1 MTDTGAVCPNKA
13 AARKGDLLIE
23 PRRSKM
29 SRCLE
34 AWADPRVPHEDGSSA
49 RAHTAPCTRPF
60 DPRRGGAKGCAAR
73 QIRVLEAKAQASE
86 PRERTLCQR
95 GTQLTKPGE
104 TLKLFRGHT
113 KSPTNTLPLRLPPP
127 PPLAAATACRHAVRH
142 RIDDARAAQ
151 SACELE
157 GGDGAIVHATC
168 GSYVE
173 NIRPEHLSIQ
183 HARPATAPDQTQ
195 SGLQPRP
202 ASAN

>member
-1 MTDTGAVCPNKA
+1 M
-13 AARKGDLLIE
+13 
-23 PRRSKM
+23 
-29 SRCLE
+29 
-34 AWADPRVPHEDGSSA
+34 
-49 RAHTAPCTRPF
+49 
-60 DPRRGGAKGCAAR
+60 
-73 QIRVLEAKAQASE
+73 
-86 PRERTLCQR
+86 
-95 GTQLTKPGE
+95 
-104 TLKLFRGHT
+104 KLFRGHT

>member
-1 MTDTGAVCPNKA
+1 MG
-13 AARKGDLLIE
+13 
-23 PRRSKM
+23 RRQGPT
-29 SRCLE
+29 RRPVH
-34 AWADPRVPHEDGSSA
+34 DPS
-49 RAHTAPCTRPF
+49 TRGGGERR
-60 DPRRGGAKGCAAR
+60 DVRRGRYECSR
-73 QIRVLEAKAQASE
+73 RRRRPRS
-86 PRERTLCQR
+86 RERGHCVSV